1 MQLLASLF
9 STEERCR
16 INTEARKWLQEM
28 VPGGTANPE
37 KGIQQDFP
45 TNRPN
50 WDYNT
55 EEGKI
60 PLDRYLRAIIQG
72 LKSGARRLM
81 DMSKP
86 AGIVQKEN
94 ESPSEFYERLCEAYR
109 LYTPID
115 PEAMGSQIVINS
127 SFISQAFPDV
137 K

>member
-1 MQLLASLF
+1 
-9 STEERCR
+9 
-16 INTEARKWLQEM
+16 
-28 VPGGTANPE
+28 
-37 KGIQQDFP
+37 
-45 TNRPN
+45 
-50 WDYNT
+50 
-55 EEGKI
+55 
-60 PLDRYLRAIIQG
+60 
-72 LKSGARRLM
+72 
-81 DMSKP
+81 MSKP

>member
-1 MQLLASLF
+1 M
-9 STEERCR
+9 EERDR
-16 INTEARKWLQEM
+16 INIESRKWLQEM

-60 PLDRYLRAIIQG
+60 QLDRYRTAIIQG
-72 LKSGARRLM
+72 LKRGARRPM
-81 DMSKP
+81 DMSRP

-94 ESPSEFYERLCEAYR
+94 ESPSEFYERFCEAYK

-115 PEAMGSQIVINS
+115 LEATGSQIVINS
-127 SFISQAFPDV
+127 AFISQAFPDI